1 MVHHSGPGQVVSPRR
16 NVTGLGRPDARS
28 ARRNSRSS
36 LRPLSI
42 RDTDK
47 AGAGTAARP
56 VSPAEAAQARLFE
69 KILYPELLQLQRHLN
84 LVAGDH
90 RMRKEAEDLTG
101 RIAELHRLLSAMG
114 ARFGEPA
121 LPASLVRRDRF
132 VPSTAS
138 RN

>member
-1 MVHHSGPGQVVSPRR
+1 MVHHSGPGQAVSPRR

-42 RDTDK
+42 RDTNE
-47 AGAGTAARP
+47 ARATAARP

-69 KILYPELLQLQRHLN
+69 KILYPELLQLQRRLD
-84 LVAGDH
+84 LVAGD
-90 RMRKEAEDLTG
+90 RRLRGEADELTG
-101 RIAELHRLLSAMG
+101 RVAELHRLLSAMG
-114 ARFGEPA
+114 ARFGEPVK
-121 LPASLVRRDRF
+121 PAFLVRRDRCM
-132 VPSTAS
+132 PSTAS